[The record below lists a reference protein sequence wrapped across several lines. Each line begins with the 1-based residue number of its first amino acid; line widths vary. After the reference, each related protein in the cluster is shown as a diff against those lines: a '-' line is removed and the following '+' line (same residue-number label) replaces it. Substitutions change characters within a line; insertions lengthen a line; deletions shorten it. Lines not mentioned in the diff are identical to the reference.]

1 MRTWPSFLY
10 GSTDGIIQTLV
21 IVFAAGVLIQ
31 YSSLFEQEYHTKLID
46 LYVYPWWRILII
58 FLVITSALWCP
69 RIGILV
75 GLAVFFYLSD
85 MNTLI
90 TPLSNL

>member
-31 YSSLFEQEYHTKLID
+31 YSSLFEQEYHAKLID